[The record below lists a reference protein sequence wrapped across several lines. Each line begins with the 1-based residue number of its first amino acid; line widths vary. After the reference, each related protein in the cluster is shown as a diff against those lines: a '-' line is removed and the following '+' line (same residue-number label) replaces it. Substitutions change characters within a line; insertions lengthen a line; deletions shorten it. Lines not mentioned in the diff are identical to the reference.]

1 MPDHGYFANLIRQI
15 ADVLR
20 GPNRSPPLG
29 DITLIEVTFSE
40 QTTGEWS
47 DELRNAGPP

>member
-20 GPNRSPPLG
+20 GPNRSPPLLKERRSS
-29 DITLIEVTFSE
+29 LISSAVTGQIDVGS
-40 QTTGEWS
+40 
-47 DELRNAGPP
+47 AP